1 MPYRITLIEHAA
13 FHFDTIAMSRQLYS
27 LISATVLAS
36 TLVAQAPTL
45 AAAQAGARACTYA
58 TCSLRL
64 ENGGFSGPRIRVGLD
79 GAATKVG
86 FTGNGIVTAVSAVPA
101 ALGEATVGHASSVR
115 GRTIGLVTTSAG
127 FLWMLIAAQS
137 KNDNTRLTSI
147 YGGIS
152 VGLIGGIFS
161 SVQMAKADQ
170 HFSRAVWLYNQTL
183 SH

>member
-1 MPYRITLIEHAA
+1 
-13 FHFDTIAMSRQLYS
+13 MSRRLFA
-27 LISATVLAS
+27 LATATLLAS
-36 TLVAQAPTL
+36 PLMAQAPTN
-45 AAAQAGARACTYA
+45 AAALTGARACTYA

-64 ENGGFSGPRIRVGLD
+64 ENGGFSGPRIRTGLD
-79 GAATKVG
+79 GAATKAG

-101 ALGEATVGHASSVR
+101 ALAEANIGHSASVR

-137 KNDNTRLTSI
+137 KNDNTRMTSI

-161 SVQMAKADQ
+161 AAQMAKADQ
-170 HFSRAVWLYNQTL
+170 HFSRAVWVYNGAL
-183 SH
+183 SR

>member
-1 MPYRITLIEHAA
+1 
-13 FHFDTIAMSRQLYS
+13 MSRRLFS
-27 LISATVLAS
+27 LATATLLAS
-36 TLVAQAPTL
+36 PLAAQAPTM
-45 AAAQAGARACTYA
+45 AAAQTGARACTYA

-64 ENGGFSGPRIRVGLD
+64 ENGGFSGPRIRTALD

-86 FTGNGIVTAVSAVPA
+86 FTGNGIVAAVSAVPA
-101 ALGEATVGHASSVR
+101 AFSEAKLGHSASVR

-152 VGLIGGIFS
+152 VGVIGGLFS
-161 SVQMAKADQ
+161 AAQMTKADQ
-170 HFSRAVWLYNQTL
+170 YFSRAVWMYNTAL
-183 SH
+183 PR